1 MKQSQL
7 FTKTQKHAP
16 SDEVSLN
23 AQLLIRAGFIYK
35 EMAGVYTFLPL
46 GLKVIDKI
54 ADIVRDEMNKTGGIE
69 MQSSALQKKETWEKT
84 DRWDDNVVD
93 NWFKSKLKNNTEVG
107 LAFTHEESISSMM
120 TNFISSYKDLPVYP
134 YDIRTM
140 FRNEVRA
147 KSGLMR
153 GREFF
158 WKALYSF
165 SRDEREH
172 NVYYEKAKIAYKNVF
187 NRAGLKDNTFLTF
200 ASGGTFSKY
209 SHEFQAVSDAGE
221 DTIYISEEKGIAVN
235 KEVYNDEV
243 LKDLSLKKEDLIE
256 KKAIEVGNIFSLGY
270 KFSKAFNLKY
280 LDEKGEEQF
289 VYMGSYGLGISRLM
303 GLVAEIFNDEKGII
317 WPESIA
323 PFKVHL
329 LSLKQNEESEEI
341 YNKLIKNNIE
351 VLYDDREI
359 SAGEK
364 FADAD
369 LIGIPYRIVVS
380 KKTLADGSVE
390 LKKRGGDEIE
400 MVKLDELLGV
410 LK

>member
-235 KEVYNDEV
+235 KEVYNDET

-270 KFSKAFNLKY
+270 KFSKAFIL
-280 LDEKGEEQF
+280 
-289 VYMGSYGLGISRLM
+289 
-303 GLVAEIFNDEKGII
+303 
-317 WPESIA
+317 
-323 PFKVHL
+323 H
-329 LSLKQNEESEEI
+329 
-341 YNKLIKNNIE
+341 
-351 VLYDDREI
+351 
-359 SAGEK
+359 
-364 FADAD
+364 
-369 LIGIPYRIVVS
+369 
-380 KKTLADGSVE
+380 
-390 LKKRGGDEIE
+390 
-400 MVKLDELLGV
+400 
-410 LK
+410 